1 MHKQGL
7 NMNKAVKYIALVL
20 LFSFL
25 LRFGFVIIHA
35 KHECNHDETCP
46 VCFIINTIV
55 HEFDG
60 FDPNLE
66 EVLTIILILFSP
78 YIYIS
83 YRNTFNKSEYTLIGL
98 KVELI
103 N

>member
-1 MHKQGL
+1 
-7 NMNKAVKYIALVL
+7 MNKRIVKYIALIL
-20 LFSFL
+20 LFSFIF
-25 LRFGFVIIHA
+25 RFGFVIIHA
-35 KHECNHDETCP
+35 KHECNHDESCP
-46 VCFIINTIV
+46 ICFIINTII

-60 FDPNLE
+60 FDPNLK
-66 EVLTIILILFSP
+66 EVLIIILIFFSP

-83 YRNTFNKSEYTLIGL
+83 YKNTFNKSEYTPVGL